1 MARPHARTVGVGET
15 GGAGLRASAAS
26 PSTAAAPRRP
36 PPIHLSSSG
45 AARPP
50 TAPAHTPLRA
60 TSRTIRSTGWSSRRW
75 TCSRRTTAQ
84 RSWRRARTHTHYM
97 CEHVRCRRL
106 QEVDCSHALC
116 RCARGEPKVTSLT
129 RSLSLSRPLTLC
141 RRARRGTRSSS
152 RRPSTRSARTSTLTR
167 RGRRL
172 STRLRKKSS
181 PACSTAA
188 RYYTRARARSPCSQP
203 VLAARPPIHRGRGPA
218 ACSWRAAVPG
228 RSALR
233 GRVYAGERGGGAQV
247 P

>member
-1 MARPHARTVGVGET
+1 
-15 GGAGLRASAAS
+15 
-26 PSTAAAPRRP
+26 
-36 PPIHLSSSG
+36 
-45 AARPP
+45 
-50 TAPAHTPLRA
+50 
-60 TSRTIRSTGWSSRRW
+60 
-75 TCSRRTTAQ
+75 
-84 RSWRRARTHTHYM
+84 M

-129 RSLSLSRPLTLC
+129 RSLSLSPPLTLC

-203 VLAARPPIHRGRGPA
+203 DRPSTAAEAQPLARGEPQCLGGAPRAA
-218 ACSWRAAVPG
+218 ACMRE
-228 RSALR
+228 R
-233 GRVYAGERGGGAQV
+233 GVRERGVAGERGGGREGCGREGWRERGVAAPRCRSHGPESIPPRLSTQAQV
-247 P
+247 LGDGALLPRRRPDLPRLLHLLLPLGPVHRRLRPALRTEGRGIALHLPRRAP